1 MAIETEY
8 KYLVKA
14 DLWQEVIPHK
24 SVSVKQAY
32 LLTDPEK
39 TIRVRT
45 MGDKAFITIKGKAS
59 GASRLEYEYEIPLN
73 DAEELITN
81 FSSDRIEK
89 IRHYVMYDNKTW
101 EVDEFQGANKGL
113 IVAEIELET
122 EDQSYTLPSWAG
134 ENVTEDHKYANSN
147 LVSNPYI
154 NW

>member
-45 MGDKAFITIKGKAS
+45 MGDQAFITIKGKAS
-59 GASRLEYEYEIPLN
+59 GASRLEYEYEIPLK
-73 DAEELITN
+73 DAEELIGN
-81 FSSDRIEK
+81 FSSNRIEK
-89 IRHYVMYDNKTW
+89 IRHYVVYDNKTW

-122 EDQSYTLPSWAG
+122 EDQDYTLPSWVGA
-134 ENVTEDHKYANSN
+134 NVTADHKYANSN